1 MVDIDRFNSN
11 IYIGKSCIY
20 SVIQNIM
27 LLNNIKFSEIEL
39 FIMSNGLKLEY
50 NKNKFSISLALEEC
64 LNNFKKYKIY
74 ITKIENNIDIK
85 KYIDKYF
92 RNSQLALI
100 ETKTKFLT
108 YQPLYNNSFSLNH
121 CIMAYDY
128 NFRDNILYIAD
139 THMINDNIG
148 TLSTFTGEVKFDILR
163 EGIEKIYFFDISK
176 FNNNFNDK
184 YFLKLWKKYLQEFL
198 NNNALKSYIKDIKYM
213 QIKQINDL
221 KSCALK
227 IVFDNKFLGFMF
239 IINYI
244 EVFLYEYNLISLF
257 NSDLLDLKNKVEIAN
272 YMFIKSSVLLDVKYF
287 YKGIDKLLLCYYQL
301 NSFIKSLI
309 CELNKI

>member
-1 MVDIDRFNSN
+1 
-11 IYIGKSCIY
+11 
-20 SVIQNIM
+20 
-27 LLNNIKFSEIEL
+27 
-39 FIMSNGLKLEY
+39 
-50 NKNKFSISLALEEC
+50 SLALEEC

-74 ITKIENNIDIK
+74 INKIENDIDIK
-85 KYIDKYF
+85 KNIDKYF

-100 ETKTKFLT
+100 ETKTKFLN

-163 EGIEKIYFFDISK
+163 EGIEKVYFFDISK

-184 YFLKLWKKYLQEFL
+184 YFFKLWKKYLQEFL

-257 NSDLLDLKNKVEIAN
+257 NSDLLDLKNKIEIAN

-287 YKGIDKLLLCYYQL
+287 CKGIDKLLLCYYQL